1 MARTKV
7 VFFSLLFL
15 CGLCLAQE
23 RGGVDPRIAAPIV
36 GRALSLDGLNGSLEY
51 WGRCNY
57 SPDFPTVHA
66 PKKALGSALRSVRAV
81 FADDPQMQITKDE
94 SGIVRMVES
103 DVPHDILNVEIAHI
117 SFVNELGSPER
128 DVQAILHSEEV
139 RAFMKTNALSPIQ
152 EQIPA
157 PFGVFAL
164 GPPQLGELNNVT
176 VSKALDELVKVF
188 HGFWVYENCWTEKWR
203 EVHFAFFTGQGK
215 QFSF

>member
-66 PKKALGSALRSVRAV
+66 PKKALGPALRSLRAV

-103 DVPHDILNVEIAHI
+103 DVPHDILNVEIKHI
-117 SFVNELGSPER
+117 SFVLELGSPER
-128 DVQAILHSEEV
+128 DIQAILSAEEV
-139 RAFMKTNALSPIQ
+139 RGFMKANALSPIL
-152 EQIPA
+152 EQIP
-157 PFGVFAL
+157 PPIGLMAL
-164 GPPQLGELNNVT
+164 GPPRLGELNNIT
-176 VSKALDELVKVF
+176 VSKALDEVA
-188 HGFWVYENCWTEKWR
+188 R
-203 EVHFAFFTGQGK
+203 AF
-215 QFSF
+215 